1 VLNEKAAQN
10 KLTGGCLYGQVRYR
24 INGHCRYIINCHSDN
39 CRRIHGYMA
48 AYTSVD
54 KSGLVLLSEQTLKW
68 YNDIS
73 PNAYRG
79 FCGNY
84 GASLFW

>member
-1 VLNEKAAQN
+1 
-10 KLTGGCLYGQVRYR
+10 
-24 INGHCRYIINCHSDN
+24 
-39 CRRIHGYMA
+39 MA

-54 KSGLVLLSEQTLKW
+54 KSDLVLLSEQTLKW

-79 FCGNY
+79 FCGIF
-84 GASLFW
+84 GASFFGRRAI